1 MLTMLKKF
9 TGYLMVKV
17 KIYGTLQTLLKIKEL
32 NMEYSEN
39 LTIRTLLEKIQK
51 KVKPDFIQKLID
63 KNGGIIP
70 GTIILVNK
78 KNIFHLNKLETEI
91 NDNDEIVV
99 FPPGAGG

>member
-1 MLTMLKKF
+1 
-9 TGYLMVKV
+9 MVKV

>member
-1 MLTMLKKF
+1 
-9 TGYLMVKV
+9 MVKV

-32 NMEYSEN
+32 NVEYSEN

-78 KNIFHLNKLETEI
+78 KNIFHLNQLETDI
-91 NDNDEIVV
+91 KDNDEIVI